1 MRSHHRTAALLNMVL
16 SCVICSIAVNW
27 IALPNGFVVTGITG
41 LAMTAETFTGI
52 NYALI
57 YYGLTLAILLFTAVT
72 LGYKE
77 VSSILFLSILYPLVL
92 WVLNHVQ
99 VEIILK
105 EKLIAVMFFGVVYGA
120 GAGLTYRMGYSYGG
134 TDTLSKILKQKVF
147 KAAELK
153 NLLLCLDAVI
163 MLIMLSAFSLDTVAY
178 AFVGQIIYVNSMNYV
193 IFNMGPRLYE
203 IQIVC
208 EDPRAIQ
215 EIEEGKR
222 VAQSR
227 CSPTRGQVRLGFI
240 SAVSAT
246 LIPWCVSHFYQNP
259 DNQGITFTFDEK
271 PTRRIA
277 ADLTHHALDIGFGT
291 RFDDS
296 SFEFCPVVPEE
307 LVAVV
312 PAGHPLA
319 QQEQVTLEQLSR
331 ERLVIYNQASP
342 TRNLVLSMFR
352 QQDLQPDVAFE
363 VATDH
368 MLASFVSQGLG
379 VGIMPRMFGLRLYS
393 VRPLYIAD
401 TETHRMLYMFR
412 PKDRRVLPA
421 VQRFWDFVLEV
432 CAQYQS
438 DE

>member
-57 YYGLTLAILLFTAVT
+57 YYGLTLAIFTAVT

-178 AFVGQIIYVNSMNYV
+178 AFVGQLLYVSCMNHV
-193 IFNMGPRLYE
+193 IFNLGPKL
-203 IQIVC
+203 
-208 EDPRAIQ
+208 
-215 EIEEGKR
+215 
-222 VAQSR
+222 
-227 CSPTRGQVRLGFI
+227 
-240 SAVSAT
+240 
-246 LIPWCVSHFYQNP
+246 
-259 DNQGITFTFDEK
+259 
-271 PTRRIA
+271 
-277 ADLTHHALDIGFGT
+277 
-291 RFDDS
+291 
-296 SFEFCPVVPEE
+296 
-307 LVAVV
+307 
-312 PAGHPLA
+312 
-319 QQEQVTLEQLSR
+319 
-331 ERLVIYNQASP
+331 
-342 TRNLVLSMFR
+342 
-352 QQDLQPDVAFE
+352 
-363 VATDH
+363 
-368 MLASFVSQGLG
+368 
-379 VGIMPRMFGLRLYS
+379 
-393 VRPLYIAD
+393 
-401 TETHRMLYMFR
+401 
-412 PKDRRVLPA
+412 
-421 VQRFWDFVLEV
+421 
-432 CAQYQS
+432 
-438 DE
+438 